1 MLDKIKNRLTN
12 LVYYKKTIFLAFL
25 LFIFIMVALYVYKVY
40 KDQRKKISHPN
51 SHTMT
56 GDESESINNSS
67 SGSGS
72 GSTSNAH
79 GSKSVDL
86 YLFFT
91 EWCPHCK
98 KAKPEWETLKKN
110 YSGDKNVNGYK
121 INFVEVDCDANSELA
136 NKFKVEGYPTIKM
149 VKSNQIIEFDAK
161 PDVKNLEEFLTT
173 VLSK

>member
-12 LVYYKKTIFLAFL
+12 LVYYKKTIFLAFI
-25 LFIFIMVALYVYKVY
+25 LFVFIMVGLYVYKMY
-40 KDQRKKISHPN
+40 KQQQKKITHPN

-56 GDESESINNSS
+56 EEESDSINHSDSS
-67 SGSGS
+67 SSSSSTNASG
-72 GSTSNAH
+72 T
-79 GSKSVDL
+79 KSVDL

-98 KAKPEWETLKKN
+98 KAKPEWETLKKG
-110 YSGDKNVNGYK
+110 YSVDKPVNGYT
-121 INFVEVDCDANSELA
+121 INFVEVDCDANPDLA

-149 VKSNQIIEFDAK
+149 VKGNQIIEFDAK
-161 PDVKNLEEFLTT
+161 PDVKNLQEFLTT